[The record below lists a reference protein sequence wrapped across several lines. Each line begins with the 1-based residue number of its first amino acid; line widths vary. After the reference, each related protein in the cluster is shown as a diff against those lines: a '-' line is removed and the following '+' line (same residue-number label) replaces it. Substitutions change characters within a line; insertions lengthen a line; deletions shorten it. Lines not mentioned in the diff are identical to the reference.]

1 MHQMFC
7 LFFFLSHEIELRSS
21 SIFRPMSMLLSFE
34 KLLQNFKRDLIKTA
48 KNMRKKRIY
57 N

>member
-21 SIFRPMSMLLSFE
+21 SIFRPMLMLLGSE
-34 KLLQNFKRDLIKTA
+34 KLLQNFKWDLIKTA